1 MNFFISKINDRE
13 IVTLSQLKSCYRQ
26 IVKKVHPDTAGR
38 GSKEFIVLYRQFQE
52 AKAFLEHNA
61 CRFAEEGSVP
71 VAGNGSAAA
80 SGAGPGSGGQ
90 PARTVKAVRGQKPV
104 QYSRRQV
111 QELFVDLM
119 CSNFPID
126 RRVAGKNAL
135 YSKRI
140 VRINAMLN
148 TLLAEQDLFLKF
160 EKDLYILRRDT
171 VASNHEYNVIVMYL
185 NNIRD
190 FILMENDRC
199 RSCLEN
205 TYPLTASILLG
216 SSIEGGSLERRRHDG
231 RRLDGALRFINWLVQ
246 DNIEGKNLSGEIPA
260 ARRGD

>member
-38 GSKEFIVLYRQFQE
+38 DSKEFIVLYRQFQE

-80 SGAGPGSGGQ
+80 SGAGGHPGRSVKT
-90 PARTVKAVRGQKPV
+90 ARDEKPE
-104 QYSRRQV
+104 QYSRWQV

-160 EKDLYILRRDT
+160 EKELYILRRDT
-171 VASNHEYNVIVMYL
+171 VVSNHEYNVVMLYL
-185 NNIRD
+185 NIIRD
-190 FILMENDRC
+190 FILMETDRC
-199 RSCLEN
+199 RSCLAN

-246 DNIEGKNLSGEIPA
+246 DIIESKNLSGEIPA